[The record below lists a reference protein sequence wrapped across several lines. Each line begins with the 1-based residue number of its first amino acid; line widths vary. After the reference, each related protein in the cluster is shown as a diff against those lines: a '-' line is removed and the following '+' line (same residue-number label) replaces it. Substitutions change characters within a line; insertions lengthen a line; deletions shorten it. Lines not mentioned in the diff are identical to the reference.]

1 MKSIKNIVEY
11 FADNTICDCVF
22 DSIYDSVRDSV
33 YDSVGGS
40 VYDSVGGSVRFNQ
53 NQVRDSINEEY

>member
-33 YDSVGGS
+33 SDCVLESVWSS
-40 VYDSVGGSVRFNQ
+40 VKANQ
-53 NQVRDSINEEY
+53 NQVRVSIYEEY